1 VFGHYGQ
8 VESGELRVGD
18 KIYAEVNA
26 TRRHNIELNHS
37 ATHLLHSALREV
49 LGEHVAQKGSLV
61 NENGLRF
68 DFSQPEAITKAQL
81 EEIER
86 IVNCKIRENI
96 PVIIEEMGIDAAK
109 AKGAMALFG
118 EKYGDVVRV
127 VEMST
132 FSIELCGGTHVQRTG
147 EIGFFKLTSESAV
160 AAGVRRVEAITGET
174 TVAWIHQL
182 QQVLQ
187 HSAELLKA
195 DNASLVEKI
204 QQLQDKSKRTEKE
217 LQQLKDKQAAL
228 AGSELVKQAQQ
239 INGVNVVVTQLDNA
253 EAKTLRTMV
262 DDLKNQLG
270 SAIVVIGSVADEKV
284 NLIVGVTTDLT
295 SKVKAGELVGEMAK
309 QVGGKGGGRPDMA
322 MAGGSEP
329 QNLLQALN
337 FAQEWIQAKL

>member
-1 VFGHYGQ
+1 
-8 VESGELRVGD
+8 
-18 KIYAEVNA
+18 
-26 TRRHNIELNHS
+26 
-37 ATHLLHSALREV
+37 
-49 LGEHVAQKGSLV
+49 
-61 NENGLRF
+61 
-68 DFSQPEAITKAQL
+68 
-81 EEIER
+81 
-86 IVNCKIRENI
+86 
-96 PVIIEEMGIDAAK
+96 M
-109 AKGAMALFG
+109 
-118 EKYGDVVRV
+118 VVHT
-127 VEMST
+127 SN
-132 FSIELCGGTHVQRTG
+132 VQ
-147 EIGFFKLTSESAV
+147 EIGFFKLTSEGAV

-187 HSAELLKA
+187 HSTELLKA

-239 INGVNVVVTQLDNA
+239 INGVNVVVTQLDNT

-270 SAIVVIGSVADEKV
+270 SAIVVIGAVADEKV